1 MYDRVFWRHPNVAAN
16 EAGKL
21 MPQAFLLDRRGFL
34 AGSVAM
40 GVFAPG
46 QCAGG
51 AIHGSQLGL
60 ADDPGLDQ
68 FAALQNAIRQC
79 SAQRVALDI
88 TGLEIRVAT
97 QANVDPKYLYVGGRR
112 GSRPTYGIYLGP
124 GTWLRIVGEGTI
136 GNLEQDSRQYLFH
149 AVDAEYIEIGDG
161 VTLDGNK
168 TLTRSGGGTCH
179 FMGVKHVHLGA
190 ATFWRDGIVRL
201 GSSPN
206 GMTGLCTFTTPRFI
220 DCRGTHCIGGKP
232 GGCREWRGDTIY
244 VNGALG
250 GLSLEAE
257 DQNGFND
264 DGQGGGRWPDKI
276 TAKIGAVVCEN
287 LNGII
292 GGARTHVHA
301 VAVSDGE
308 GSEVEIGS
316 IVLRG
321 GWSPTGT
328 ADALVV
334 SGGQSDR
341 PAALVRVGRIHVEN
355 AGQVVS
361 YVPSLRAQETIEIG
375 SITGSGVDELLVL
388 RPLGGGRRK
397 VPYGRAKR
405 IRIERVEFGSVL
417 RRGLAVENK
426 SRFRGPLIDRLEI
439 GEYRAR
445 EPDARSALAAIRDN
459 VESLDLGPA
468 RARVP

>member
-1 MYDRVFWRHPNVAAN
+1 
-16 EAGKL
+16 

-168 TLTRSGGGTCH
+168 TLTRSGAGTCH
-179 FMGVKHVHLGA
+179 FMGVKHVHLGG
-190 ATFWRDGIVRL
+190 ATFRRDGIVRL

-250 GLSLEAE
+250 GINLEAE

-264 DGQGGGRWPDKI
+264 DGRGGKRWPDKI
-276 TAKIGAVVCEN
+276 TAKIESVVCEN
-287 LNGII
+287 LDGGL
-292 GGARTHVHA
+292 GGAQSGVHA
-301 VAVSDGE
+301 VVVSDGE
-308 GSEVEIGS
+308 GSVVEIGS

-321 GWSPTGT
+321 GRSPTGV

-334 SGGQSDR
+334 GGGQSDN
-341 PAALVRVGRIHVEN
+341 PAALVRVGRIHVED
-355 AGQVVS
+355 AGQAMS
-361 YVPSLRAQETIEIG
+361 YVPSTRAQETIEIG
-375 SITGSGVDELLVL
+375 AITGSGVDELLVS
-388 RPLGGGRRK
+388 RPLGGRRRNA
-397 VPYGRAKR
+397 PPGRAKR
-405 IRIERVEFGSVL
+405 IRIDRVDFGTV
-417 RRGLAVENK
+417 RQRGLKVENN
-426 SRFRGPLIDRLEI
+426 SRFRGSLIDRLEI
-439 GEYRAR
+439 GEYRAS
-445 EPDARSALAAIRDN
+445 EPDASSALAAIRET
-459 VESLDLGPA
+459 VETVDLGPA
-468 RARVP
+468 AGSEAP